1 MLLRASSDAIDAG
14 ADVHGAVGGAT
25 GNVPHGGLLMA
36 YAEAANRDPEAARAL
51 DDEVIAAVGEAGLVD
66 AAVIV
71 ACSTAWS
78 GRPMASGYR
87 STTRCWPPPPKR
99 ELSSDSTAMPERPTT
114 PVDSLRSSGASRS
127 PDTPMAIA

>member
-25 GNVPHGGLLMA
+25 GSVPHGGLLMA

-71 ACSTAWS
+71 AVFNGLVRSADGIGIPLDDTMLAATAD
-78 GRPMASGYR
+78 AR
-87 STTRCWPPPPKR
+87 SV
-99 ELSSDSTAMPERPTT
+99 LGLDSFA
-114 PVDSLRSSGASRS
+114 GAANN
-127 PDTPMAIA
+127 PG

>member
-51 DDEVIAAVGEAGLVD
+51 DDEGIAAVGVFNGLVRSAD
-66 AAVIV
+66 GIGIPLDDTMLAA
-71 ACSTAWS
+71 TAEA
-78 GRPMASGYR
+78 RA
-87 STTRCWPPPPKR
+87 
-99 ELSSDSTAMPERPTT
+99 ELGLDSYA
-114 PVDSLRSSGASRS
+114 GAANN
-127 PDTPMAIA
+127 PG

>member
-51 DDEVIAAVGEAGLVD
+51 DDEGIAAVFNGLVRSAD
-66 AAVIV
+66 GIGIPLDDTMLAA
-71 ACSTAWS
+71 TAEA
-78 GRPMASGYR
+78 RA
-87 STTRCWPPPPKR
+87 
-99 ELSSDSTAMPERPTT
+99 ELGLDSYA
-114 PVDSLRSSGASRS
+114 GAANN
-127 PDTPMAIA
+127 PG

>member
-71 ACSTAWS
+71 AVFNGLVRSAGIPLDDTMLAATAEA
-78 GRPMASGYR
+78 RA
-87 STTRCWPPPPKR
+87 
-99 ELSSDSTAMPERPTT
+99 ELGLDSYA
-114 PVDSLRSSGASRS
+114 GAANN
-127 PDTPMAIA
+127 PG